1 MPERPRKRGEP
12 TNRVGRCAD
21 GDRGCGRIT
30 VGTRSFIVS
39 FAPDLPHKRFSAE
52 VCRFELAGRTLIV
65 TETENQCGAK
75 EVVSGDEIASR
86 LTGRELEIAV
96 LVAQGYATKNI
107 AFKLQISEW
116 TVSTYLRRIF
126 AKLDVDSR
134 AAMVYRCAAL
144 IDRVSGAPESV
155 ARLGKSID
163 WIPVASALFE
173 FDKRPALAK
182 LSPRKSAL

>member
-1 MPERPRKRGEP
+1 MPEESRKRREPANRMGHCSDGE
-12 TNRVGRCAD
+12 
-21 GDRGCGRIT
+21 RGCGRIT
-30 VGTRSFIVS
+30 VGKRCFIVS
-39 FAPDLPHKRFSAE
+39 FAPDLPHKRFSTE

-65 TETENQCGAK
+65 TETENQRGAK
-75 EVVSGDEIASR
+75 EDISGDEIAGR

-96 LVAQGYATKNI
+96 LVERLRSSCIMFGGDDFKMSAKASNTLGKPANSVRSDTALAQGCATKNI

-144 IDRVSGAPESV
+144 IDRVSA
-155 ARLGKSID
+155 A
-163 WIPVASALFE
+163 
-173 FDKRPALAK
+173 
-182 LSPRKSAL
+182 

>member
-1 MPERPRKRGEP
+1 MPERPRKHPEP
-12 TNRVGRCAD
+12 ENRVGQCSD
-21 GDRGCGRIT
+21 GQGGCGRIT
-30 VGTRSFIVS
+30 VGKRRFIVS
-39 FAPDLPHKRFSAE
+39 FAPDLPHKRFSTE

-65 TETENQCGAK
+65 TETENQRGAK
-75 EVVSGDEIASR
+75 DDISGGEIAGR

-96 LVAQGYATKNI
+96 LVAQGCATKNI

-144 IDRVSGAPESV
+144 IDRVSA
-155 ARLGKSID
+155 A
-163 WIPVASALFE
+163 
-173 FDKRPALAK
+173 
-182 LSPRKSAL
+182 